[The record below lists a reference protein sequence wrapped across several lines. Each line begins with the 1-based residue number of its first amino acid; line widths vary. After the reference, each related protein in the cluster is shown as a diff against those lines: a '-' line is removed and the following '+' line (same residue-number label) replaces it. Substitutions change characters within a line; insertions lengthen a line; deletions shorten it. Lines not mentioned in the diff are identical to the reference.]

1 MVNSLI
7 LKSDAASDIIG
18 SRPAVPPTGF
28 INPGDI
34 NTRIAGAITV
44 VLSLVVIMSVF
55 QIIMGGINY
64 INAGG
69 DPNKTKAAQQVVT
82 NAVIG
87 LAVAFSSYVIL
98 RVVGSVLGITNYSF
112 SL

>member
-1 MVNSLI
+1 MEVSNLVMF
-7 LKSDAASDIIG
+7 ATNTIIG
-18 SRPAVPPTGF
+18 TPPNTLPSGA
-28 INPGDI
+28 IDPKDI
-34 NTRIAGAITV
+34 NTRIAGGISLI
-44 VLSLVVIMSVF
+44 LSLVVLMSVF

-64 INAGG
+64 VNAGG

-98 RVVGSVLGITNYSF
+98 LVVGGALGIKDFSF

>member
-1 MVNSLI
+1 MEFNNI
-7 LKSDAASDIIG
+7 LRATIDIIG
-18 SRPAVPPTGF
+18 SSPATPPSGA
-28 INPGDI
+28 IDPKDI
-34 NTRIAGAITV
+34 NTRIAGGISLI
-44 VLSLVVIMSVF
+44 LSLVVLMSVF

-64 INAGG
+64 VNAGG

-82 NAVIG
+82 NAIIG

-98 RVVGSVLGITNYSF
+98 LVVGGALGITDFSF